1 MAREV
6 GESSGSFLWSSS
18 GDKNANGGFSSTE
31 EVQNPLLYGYVNQ
44 ENDHNGSVCLL
55 RRTEAA
61 NKRIKETPKQSNEQA
76 QIADALLSLCPFGLK
91 LNFTPSFIDSVGK
104 NLNHSTSAAKAYRH
118 RSKVDDFGSQQ
129 FSDKMKA
136 NNFSISLIIIGN
148 WERKSKHEGDLVG
161 KCYYAKKKLVWEF
174 LERGLKS
181 KIEIQWNDIIAM
193 RVLTQEKQPGT
204 LEIELNQP
212 PTFHEETDPQ
222 PRKHTIWRLT
232 SDFTRRQAS
241 ICRRHY
247 VMFPPGSLDTTYEKL
262 VQCDRR
268 FYELCQKPFP
278 SLQSPYFE
286 PNIFSF
292 TNSSMDYPMDRPN
305 VNPGLQFNFGIPS
318 PLVAIQ
324 HVESYEQAPQPSFK
338 ERPSPNSVVDHVRFE
353 IPRMAF
359 WEQGIS
365 NNLAAADTFSPS
377 ILPFNQVDPT
387 VSFQG
392 NPLTYYGQGG
402 DPNNHVNKM
411 LTNLV
416 DHLLGDT
423 KVEGYDEMYHMA
435 RVESLNALVN
445 LSQEENLATA
455 SEDSSQQTFYGQE
468 MGTGSDDL
476 VLGTIEQAIGLGGSG
491 GGGQDYLQLV
501 SNMPSQVCPS
511 MQNFGP
517 FNNSINQFHNRWT

>member
-44 ENDHNGSVCLL
+44 ENDDNGSICLL

-61 NKRIKETPKQSNEQA
+61 NKRIKETPKQSIEQA

-104 NLNHSTSAAKAYRH
+104 NLNHSTSAANAYRH

-136 NNFSISLIIIGN
+136 NNFSISLIRIGN

-204 LEIELNQP
+204 LEL
-212 PTFHEETDPQ
+212 
-222 PRKHTIWRLT
+222 
-232 SDFTRRQAS
+232 
-241 ICRRHY
+241 RRHY

-262 VQCDRR
+262 VQCDRS
-268 FYELCQKPFP
+268 LILAFP
-278 SLQSPYFE
+278 HLW
-286 PNIFSF
+286 
-292 TNSSMDYPMDRPN
+292 
-305 VNPGLQFNFGIPS
+305 
-318 PLVAIQ
+318 AIQ

-517 FNNSINQFHNRWT
+517 FNSINQFHNR